1 MAQTRRALAAGHA
14 LITGG
19 AGFIAT
25 NLVERLLRDGERV
38 VLLDNFSRAGV
49 EANARFSTRIGGSA
63 VRVVRGDCRDREL
76 VDDLVR
82 SANQVYH
89 FAAQV
94 AVTTSLSDPWHDFD
108 VNARGTLTVLEAVRR
123 SGRRPPFLFTSTNK
137 TYGSLPWLELRCAE
151 HGYEPIA
158 PEVRTNGVSEQAPL
172 DFHSPYGC
180 SKGAAD
186 QYVLDYARSYGLEAV
201 VFRMSCIYG
210 QHQCGNEDQGWVA
223 HFLKSVLAGAPIT
236 IYGDGFQVRDLLFAS
251 DLVEA
256 MLLARDRSRELA
268 GQAFNIGGGV
278 GNAVSLREVL
288 ERAAQLCG
296 RKPEL
301 RYESTRVG
309 DQQYYVSDIRR
320 FQKATGWSPSV
331 SVPEG
336 LRRLHAWF
344 SREQLESRSAE
355 ARPLE
360 PARTPAAR
368 SVEGP

>member
-1 MAQTRRALAAGHA
+1 MAQTRRALAPGYA

-25 NLVERLLRDGERV
+25 NLVERLVRDGERV

-49 EANARFSTRIGGSA
+49 EANARFSTRIGGGA

-82 SANQVYH
+82 SANQVFH

-94 AVTTSLSDPWHDFD
+94 AVTTSLTDPWHDFD

-123 SGRRPPFLFTSTNK
+123 SGRRLPLLFTSTNK
-137 TYGSLPWLELRCAE
+137 TYGALPWLELRRAD
-151 HGYEPIA
+151 HGYEPIDS
-158 PEVRTNGVSEQAPL
+158 ELRRNGVSERAPL

-186 QYVLDYARSYGLEAV
+186 QYVLDYARSFGLDAI

-223 HFLKSVLAGAPIT
+223 HFVKSVLAGEPLT
-236 IYGDGFQVRDLLFAS
+236 IYGDGFQVRDLLFAT

-256 MLLARDRSRELA
+256 LLLARDHSRELA
-268 GQAFNIGGGV
+268 GQAFNIGGGA

-288 ERAAQLCG
+288 ERTAQLCG
-296 RKPEL
+296 RKIEL
-301 RYESTRVG
+301 RYEPTRVG
-309 DQQYYVSDIRR
+309 DQRYYVSDVRR
-320 FQKATGWSPSV
+320 FQEATGWSPTV
-331 SVPEG
+331 AVPEG
-336 LRRLHAWF
+336 LRRLHTWF
-344 SREQLESRSAE
+344 SRDQLESRSAD
-355 ARPLE
+355 ARLPE
-360 PARTPAAR
+360 AAR
-368 SVEGP
+368 SPAAHRVEGP